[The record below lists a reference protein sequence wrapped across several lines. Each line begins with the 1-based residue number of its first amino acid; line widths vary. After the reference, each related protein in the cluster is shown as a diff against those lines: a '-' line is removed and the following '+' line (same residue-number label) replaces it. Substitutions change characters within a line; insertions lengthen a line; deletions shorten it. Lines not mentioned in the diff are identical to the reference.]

1 MRIRTVTNID
11 FGSDDNLLFLGF
23 HGFGNDETEMIR
35 IIEAL
40 YDGSDHEPNYMSFR
54 GTYSRPFI
62 GNNHWYPDGCST
74 EERRRECHDVGDAV
88 IELLRSPAYVRFRK
102 VLIGFSQGGYLSYRM
117 VLEHPDSFGAAILM
131 SPSFK
136 VKKALHPLPAAHGLH
151 CVMDVR
157 IARFLPR
164 TSTPH
169 GPNSSRPAI
178 SRISS
183 IPAWAMASA
192 MPKSL
197 TCVSGWGCEG
207 VGVNVQ
213 LCCPLGSRC
222 AFGS

>member
-88 IELLRSPAYVRFRK
+88 IELLRSPSYVRFRK

-117 VLEHPDSFGAAILM
+117 VLEHP
-131 SPSFK
+131 
-136 VKKALHPLPAAHGLH
+136 
-151 CVMDVR
+151 
-157 IARFLPR
+157 RF
-164 TSTPH
+164 
-169 GPNSSRPAI
+169 
-178 SRISS
+178 
-183 IPAWAMASA
+183 
-192 MPKSL
+192 
-197 TCVSGWGCEG
+197 V
-207 VGVNVQ
+207 
-213 LCCPLGSRC
+213 
-222 AFGS
+222 

>member
-40 YDGSDHEPNYMSFR
+40 YDGSDHKPNYMSFR

-88 IELLRSPAYVRFRK
+88 IELLRSPSYVRFRK

-117 VLEHPDSFGAAILM
+117 VLEHPDLFGAAILM

-136 VKKALHPLPAAHGLH
+136 GEEGSAPVTRLHTVCIVLW
-151 CVMDVR
+151 
-157 IARFLPR
+157 
-164 TSTPH
+164 T
-169 GPNSSRPAI
+169 
-178 SRISS
+178 
-183 IPAWAMASA
+183 
-192 MPKSL
+192 
-197 TCVSGWGCEG
+197 
-207 VGVNVQ
+207 
-213 LCCPLGSRC
+213 
-222 AFGS
+222 

>member
-1 MRIRTVTNID
+1 MHIRTVTNID

-54 GTYSRPFI
+54 GTYNRPFI

-136 VKKALHPLPAAHGLH
+136 GEEGSAPVTGRTRFALCYGRE
-151 CVMDVR
+151 D
-157 IARFLPR
+157 R
-164 TSTPH
+164 T
-169 GPNSSRPAI
+169 
-178 SRISS
+178 
-183 IPAWAMASA
+183 IPATDQHAARA
-192 MPKSL
+192 KLEQTGNL
-197 TCVSGWGCEG
+197 TYFEYPGMDHGICDAEIADLRKW
-207 VGVNVQ
+207 
-213 LCCPLGSRC
+213 LGL
-222 AFGS
+222 

>member
-136 VKKALHPLPAAHGLH
+136 GEEGSAPITG
-151 CVMDVR
+151 
-157 IARFLPR
+157 R
-164 TSTPH
+164 TRGSHDSRH
-169 GPNSSRPAI
+169 GPAHRTGQTRADRQSHVFRVSRHGP
-178 SRISS
+178 
-183 IPAWAMASA
+183 WH
-192 MPKSL
+192 L
-197 TCVSGWGCEG
+197 
-207 VGVNVQ
+207 
-213 LCCPLGSRC
+213 RC
-222 AFGS
+222 RNR

>member
-54 GTYSRPFI
+54 GTYSRP
-62 GNNHWYPDGCST
+62 
-74 EERRRECHDVGDAV
+74 
-88 IELLRSPAYVRFRK
+88 
-102 VLIGFSQGGYLSYRM
+102 
-117 VLEHPDSFGAAILM
+117 
-131 SPSFK
+131 
-136 VKKALHPLPAAHGLH
+136 
-151 CVMDVR
+151 
-157 IARFLPR
+157 
-164 TSTPH
+164 
-169 GPNSSRPAI
+169 AI

-183 IPAWAMASA
+183 IPAWAMAST

-207 VGVNVQ
+207 GYECRKPCTCLQ
-213 LCCPLGSRC
+213 SRYMFGIAITGDAGIKCRKRALGNGQKRKW
-222 AFGS
+222 